1 MGTRWNAFADAGGQQ
16 ARATPSCHA
25 FRRASR
31 LHGNLDKVK
40 ARALEFTILTA
51 ARTSEALKATWDE
64 IDLDAKVWTIPVATS
79 CIAFRF
85 PKRIEILKSLPR
97 DGSGW
102 LFPGSRT

>member
-1 MGTRWNAFADAGGQQ
+1 MQG
-16 ARATPSCHA
+16 
-25 FRRASR
+25 ASKR
-31 LHGNLDKVK
+31 VQHHPAMPFPELPVFMEELRNLDEVK

-64 IDLDAKVWTIPVATS
+64 IDLDAKVWTIPVAAS

>member
-1 MGTRWNAFADAGGQQ
+1 MQGASKRVQHHPAMPFAELPVFMEEL
-16 ARATPSCHA
+16 R
-25 FRRASR
+25 
-31 LHGNLDKVK
+31 NLDEVK